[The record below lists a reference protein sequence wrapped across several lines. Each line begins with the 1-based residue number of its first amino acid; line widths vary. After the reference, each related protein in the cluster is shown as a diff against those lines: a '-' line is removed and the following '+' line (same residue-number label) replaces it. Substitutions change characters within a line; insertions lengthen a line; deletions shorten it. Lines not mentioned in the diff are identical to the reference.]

1 MTDSNPIPLFFCC
14 GEDCA
19 GLPYKASALTHPLFC
34 LSGEQFRRDLFA
46 GQRDDNRPP
55 PSPLA
60 SILRILD
67 AVRELVD
74 TVEAAE

>member
-19 GLPYKASALTHPLFC
+19 GLPYKASALTHPISC
-34 LSGEQFRRDLFA
+34 LRDEQFRRDLFA